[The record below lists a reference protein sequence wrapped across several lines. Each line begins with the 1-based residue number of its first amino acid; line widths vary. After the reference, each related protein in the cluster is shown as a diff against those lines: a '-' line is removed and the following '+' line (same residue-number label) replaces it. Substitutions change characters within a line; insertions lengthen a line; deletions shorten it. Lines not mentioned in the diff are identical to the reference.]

1 MMAGMQNEIHQQLL
15 QEIEKLTKEKKTS
28 SKEHG
33 KELAAKNTKINNLLT
48 EFENTKTDLSWTNSQ
63 LEKIKVQ
70 K

>member
-1 MMAGMQNEIHQQLL
+1 
-15 QEIEKLTKEKKTS
+15 LTKEKKTS